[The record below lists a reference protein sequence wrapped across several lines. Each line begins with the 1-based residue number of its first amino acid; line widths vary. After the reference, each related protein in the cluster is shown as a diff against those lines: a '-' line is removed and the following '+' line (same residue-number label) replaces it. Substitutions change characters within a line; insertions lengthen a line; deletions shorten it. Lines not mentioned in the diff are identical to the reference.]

1 MQNLKTSR
9 HFSQYDKLMRISPVT
24 MVMSMVEKLE
34 YQLKDSSA
42 SWVRTSRYLK
52 YQGKITKVITCSNK
66 DLTTKTINR
75 TNRNLSKMQDAHK
88 W

>member
-1 MQNLKTSR
+1 
-9 HFSQYDKLMRISPVT
+9 MRISPVT

-34 YQLKDSSA
+34 YQQKDSSA